1 MPPPSMLLTQH
12 NFRSLLALPPP
23 AIFYT
28 LVALPPSA
36 NFCTL
41 VALPPSANF
50 CTLVALPPSAI
61 FCTLVPVTPS
71 TSPDSYRGTV
81 TQGGPQPCH
90 NAAQTFC

>member
-12 NFRSLLALPPP
+12 NFRSLLALP
-23 AIFYT
+23 ALTIFYT

-36 NFCTL
+36 N
-41 VALPPSANF
+41 
-50 CTLVALPPSAI
+50 